1 MRDCKSIYAR
11 SRRDN
16 IYIEALPIETHTLSL
31 SLSLSLWWSFLAVS
45 CGRPFVPSGFFLS
58 GGFVSYFVVV
68 VARLRFAFQFFIL
81 FYAAAWPM
89 AAIRSGGPFR
99 SVTAS
104 LCPLMKKKFLF
115 FGLLKKKLAE
125 MVGGG
130 TIRFSEVRASSCR
143 HSRC

>member
-31 SLSLSLWWSFLAVS
+31 SLSLWWSFLPVS

-130 TIRFSEVRASSCR
+130 HDSL
-143 HSRC
+143 

>member
-31 SLSLSLWWSFLAVS
+31 SLSLSLFGGPSLPFLVAGHSYRAV
-45 CGRPFVPSGFFLS
+45 FFLS

-68 VARLRFAFQFFIL
+68 VARLRFAFQFFIS

-115 FGLLKKKLAE
+115 L
-125 MVGGG
+125 VY
-130 TIRFSEVRASSCR
+130 
-143 HSRC
+143 